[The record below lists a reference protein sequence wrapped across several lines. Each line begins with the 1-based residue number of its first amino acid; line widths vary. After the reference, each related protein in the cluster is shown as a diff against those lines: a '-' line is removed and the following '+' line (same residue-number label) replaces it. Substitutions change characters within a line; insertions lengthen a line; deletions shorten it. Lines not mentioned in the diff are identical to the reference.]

1 MLSVS
6 KMKVR
11 LKQIAHGRHLRVQT
25 IYTDI
30 LQLVTFFYN
39 NNSGMFYKYFGKK
52 NTKFILK
59 PTLNFKDY
67 KKEQK

>member
-1 MLSVS
+1 
-6 KMKVR
+6 
-11 LKQIAHGRHLRVQT
+11 
-25 IYTDI
+25 
-30 LQLVTFFYN
+30 
-39 NNSGMFYKYFGKK
+39 MFYKYFGKK